1 MACGN
6 NHTLAVTEDGQL
18 YACGSNDFGQL
29 GHDGCRTKLR
39 MYIYDNMTLKFQ
51 QAVYVHIEFISVLFL
66 QKKLQGLN
74 L

>member
-39 MYIYDNMTLKFQ
+39 MYIYEMCTLIICTLKNKPSMC
-51 QAVYVHIEFISVLFL
+51 I
-66 QKKLQGLN
+66 LN